1 MKLRRRKGQ
10 KGQAVVEY
18 IIIIVVVVI
27 AALGVL
33 TAFSNRLRNMIAG
46 VANTFGTTEVDK
58 GQSAL
63 ETLKD
68 AGEDGQITIQE
79 QDTN

>member
-1 MKLRRRKGQ
+1 MKLKRKGQ

-18 IIIIVVVVI
+18 IIIIVVVAI
-27 AALGVL
+27 AALVVL

-46 VANTFGTTEVDK
+46 VANTFGTTEVEK

-68 AGEDGQITIQE
+68 AGEDGTIDIQE
-79 QDTN
+79 ESSN